1 VGIPLKQLKLKKNI
15 LLSAIVRGNKTIL
28 PGGDTEILPGD
39 HAVVV
44 TKAGW
49 LKVLDDILD

>member
-1 VGIPLKQLKLKKNI
+1 MKDLRLKPNI
-15 LLSAIVRGNKTIL
+15 IISAIVRGNRTIL
-28 PGGDTEILPGD
+28 PGGDTEIYAGD

-49 LKVLDDILD
+49 LKVLDNIIEEDI